1 VLVSH
6 VPLTRE
12 PTRVLKYPEFAQWC
26 GTELTADWHVRF
38 GAQAVVYGHL
48 HIPGTT
54 WQDGVRFEEVSFG
67 YPEEL
72 ERNPDRP
79 RVLRQIF
86 PADPIRY
93 QAETTTVVSKSP

>member
-1 VLVSH
+1 M
-6 VPLTRE
+6 
-12 PTRVLKYPEFAQWC
+12 
-26 GTELTADWHVRF
+26 RF

-72 ERNPDRP
+72 EQNPDRP

-86 PADPIRY
+86 PAEPARY
-93 QAETTTVVSKSP
+93 QAETTAAVTRNP